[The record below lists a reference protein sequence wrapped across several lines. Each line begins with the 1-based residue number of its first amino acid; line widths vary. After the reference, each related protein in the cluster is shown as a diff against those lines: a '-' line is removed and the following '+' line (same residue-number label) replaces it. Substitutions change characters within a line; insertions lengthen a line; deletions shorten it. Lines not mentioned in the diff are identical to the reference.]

1 MSGNEKWAFGLFAA
15 LVVTLGWV
23 CPAAAETMPPPETWA
38 PLVAKMI
45 MGLSLSLGL
54 AGSAIGLAIAF
65 SALLG
70 GGVDNFY
77 KNIILAMMPSLQ
89 GIYSIVVFFTN
100 LGQLATEPYSAAA
113 RAGIFGVCMF
123 ACGWYQGVVSA
134 AGIRAILEGR
144 NTLVNGL
151 VSGAIPQNYAVFAL
165 VMTFVLK

>member
-1 MSGNEKWAFGLFAA
+1 MAAILVTFAVA
-15 LVVTLGWV
+15 
-23 CPAAAETMPPPETWA
+23 CPVAAQVLPAPASWA
-38 PLVAKMI
+38 PLVAKVV

-54 AGSAIGLAIAF
+54 AGSAIGLSIAF
-65 SALLG
+65 SALLSG
-70 GGVDNFY
+70 GADNFY

-100 LGQLATEPYSAAA
+100 LGQLITEPYSAAA
-113 RAGIFGVCMF
+113 RAGIFGVAMF

>member
-1 MSGNEKWAFGLFAA
+1 MSVKRKWTLGLVAA
-15 LVVTLGWV
+15 MMVTLGWI
-23 CPAAAETMPPPETWA
+23 CPAAAETLPAPENWA

-54 AGSAIGLAIAF
+54 AGSAIGLSISF

-70 GGVDNFY
+70 GGADNFY
-77 KNIILAMMPSLQ
+77 KNIVLAMMPSLQ

-100 LGQLATEPYSAAA
+100 LGQLATEPYAAAA

-165 VMTFVLK
+165 VMTFIMK